1 MTLAVL
7 LLAALAQDQTVEYQ
21 PGLSLNIYRPAG
33 WKSGQPR
40 TAIVF
45 FFGGGWTGG
54 TVKQFEPHARLFASK
69 GVVAICAD
77 YRVKSRHQTTPFE
90 AIADGKAAI
99 AYVRAHAR
107 ELGIHP
113 KRIVAAGGSAGGHV
127 AASAAI
133 LAPQDHRIA
142 ALVLFN
148 PVVDTTKAG
157 YGAEKVA
164 GRETDASPVHHVTR
178 GTPPTILFHGT
189 ADTTV
194 PFANA
199 EAFCQKLRDVG
210 SRCELIPYAGQQ
222 HGFFNAARE
231 DGKFY
236 RDTVERAETFL
247 RTLRLLPGQPMAS
260 TKAHGK

>member
-1 MTLAVL
+1 MISL
-7 LLAALAQDQTVEYQ
+7 LVVVASALFMQDRSVEYQ
-21 PGLSLNIYRPAG
+21 PGLALHIYQPEG
-33 WKSGQPR
+33 WKADQHR

-54 TVKQFEPHARLFASK
+54 TVKQFEPHARLFASQ

-77 YRVKSRHQTTPFE
+77 YRVMSRHHTTPFE

-99 AYVRAHAR
+99 AYVRSHAG
-107 ELGIHP
+107 ELGIDP

-133 LAPQDHRIA
+133 LPPTDHRIA

-148 PVVDTTKAG
+148 PVVDTTSAG

-164 GRETDASPVHHVTR
+164 GREIEASPTHHISK
-178 GTPPTILFHGT
+178 GAPPAILFHGT
-189 ADTTV
+189 ADITV

-199 EAFCQKLRDVG
+199 EAFCQRLRSVG
-210 SRCELIPYAGQQ
+210 SRCELVPYADQK
-222 HGFFNAARE
+222 HGFFNLER
-231 DGKFY
+231 DNGKYY
-236 RDTVERAETFL
+236 RDSVDRTVRFL
-247 RTLRLLPGQPMAS
+247 RSLHLID
-260 TKAHGK
+260 